1 MKKVVNNECTKCR
14 VKATSGHQAA
24 DCIIPVF
31 FRHILQNSKAF
42 KKRMDPKKVN
52 SLMWEFSLPVKEMPP
67 HLYSQLQTMFI
78 AIKKLSFS
86 SWDNEMFHRWNPIVM
101 YAKIITCLKFWT
113 LANKNA
119 RLPFEWMNEILDEL
133 LDEGPNIYEHYRIQ
147 FEHLPA
153 RVE

>member
-1 MKKVVNNECTKCR
+1 
-14 VKATSGHQAA
+14 
-24 DCIIPVF
+24 
-31 FRHILQNSKAF
+31 
-42 KKRMDPKKVN
+42 
-52 SLMWEFSLPVKEMPP
+52 
-67 HLYSQLQTMFI
+67 
-78 AIKKLSFS
+78 
-86 SWDNEMFHRWNPIVM
+86 M

-147 FEHLPA
+147 FEHLPV